1 MAFDL
6 KRVLKVM
13 LFASNGPLT
22 VKDIQTAFT
31 RFHEQADSLP
41 FESDAEAAE
50 PGSESPVEATD
61 AAAPEGESI
70 VDQSTATDQVA
81 PAPETEAAADVATET
96 PVAEG
101 AEPPPAAG
109 TEIAEAV
116 VPPPEDDEIYRD
128 VPSLITTAQ
137 IREAMDAISQELRD
151 ANSEVLVVENH
162 SGWRL
167 VTHPRYARW
176 VRLLRNEPPPVRL
189 TASAIETLAVIA
201 YRQPAT
207 RAEIEQIRGVSA
219 EAGIAK
225 LLERDLI
232 YVVGRADLP
241 GRPTQFGT
249 TDAFLEFV
257 GIKSLDELPASD
269 VLSPRQI
276 DAWLNTSN
284 QPAPTS
290 DAEMGLDE
298 TQPSQMTL
306 DQAPIVA
313 AEGGGDAAPADG
325 APAEEAPAE
334 EAPKAE

>member
-13 LFASNGPLT
+13 LFASNGPLA
-22 VKDIQTAFT
+22 VKDVQTAFT
-31 RFHEQADSLP
+31 RFHEQATALP
-41 FESDAEAAE
+41 LATE
-50 PGSESPVEATD
+50 PEVAD
-61 AAAPEGESI
+61 AAAPSADEAAPE
-70 VDQSTATDQVA
+70 A
-81 PAPETEAAADVATET
+81 PAAVEATPLVTEAAEV
-96 PVAEG
+96 
-101 AEPPPAAG
+101 
-109 TEIAEAV
+109 V
-116 VPPPEDDEIYRD
+116 VPPAEEDEIYRD
-128 VPSLITTAQ
+128 VPSLVTAAQ
-137 IREAMDAISQELRD
+137 IREAMDAISQELQ
-151 ANSEVLVVENH
+151 AAGSEVLLVEGH

-167 VTHPRYARW
+167 VSHPRYARW

-219 EAGIAK
+219 EAGLTK

-241 GRPTQFGT
+241 GRPIQYGT

-276 DAWLNTSN
+276 DAWLKTAND
-284 QPAPTS
+284 PRAAS
-290 DAEMGLDE
+290 DADMGLDE
-298 TQPSQMTL
+298 TEPSQLTL
-306 DQAPIVA
+306 EQAAAATPEASTEKA
-313 AEGGGDAAPADG
+313 AE
-325 APAEEAPAE
+325 
-334 EAPKAE
+334 

>member
-13 LFASNGPLT
+13 LFASNGPLA

-41 FESDAEAAE
+41 FESEAEAAE
-50 PGSESPVEATD
+50 PASETDGEAPAAESETSVEA
-61 AAAPEGESI
+61 A
-70 VDQSTATDQVA
+70 
-81 PAPETEAAADVATET
+81 
-96 PVAEG
+96 PVAES
-101 AEPPPAAG
+101 APAVDVPPAA
-109 TEIAEAV
+109 EVAEAI
-116 VPPPEDDEIYRD
+116 VPPQAEDEIYRD

-137 IREAMDAISQELRD
+137 IREAMEAISQELRD
-151 ANSEVLVVENH
+151 ANSEVLIVENH

-201 YRQPAT
+201 YRQPTT

-284 QPAPTS
+284 NPRPAS
-290 DAEMGLDE
+290 DGDMGLDE

-306 DQAPIVA
+306 DQAPAVA
-313 AEGGGDAAPADG
+313 TEGGEAPVATDD
-325 APAEEAPAE
+325 APAERE
-334 EAPKAE
+334 PKTE

>member
-13 LFASNGPLT
+13 LFASNGPLS

-31 RFHEQADSLP
+31 RFHEQAESLP
-41 FESDAEAAE
+41 LSGESEQ
-50 PGSESPVEATD
+50 PVESTDDAPELPAGESSEAPTETVGD
-61 AAAPEGESI
+61 AAAN
-70 VDQSTATDQVA
+70 D
-81 PAPETEAAADVATET
+81 ATET
-96 PVAEG
+96 TV
-101 AEPPPAAG
+101 PPA
-109 TEIAEAV
+109 
-116 VPPPEDDEIYRD
+116 EDDEMYRD

-137 IREAMDAISQELRD
+137 IREAMDAISTELQ
-151 ANSEVLVVENH
+151 AAASEVLLVEGH

-167 VTHPRYARW
+167 VTHPRFARW

-189 TASAIETLAVIA
+189 TASAIETLAVVA
-201 YRQPAT
+201 YRQPVT

-219 EAGIAK
+219 DAGLQK
-225 LLERDLI
+225 LLERDLV

-241 GRPTQFGT
+241 GRPIQYGT

-276 DAWLNTSN
+276 DAWLQTSVA
-284 QPAPTS
+284 QPTAG

-298 TQPSQMTL
+298 TEPDQLTL
-306 DQAPIVA
+306 DA
-313 AEGGGDAAPADG
+313 AATAAAN
-325 APAEEAPAE
+325 AEAEAPAPGDDSSDQPRT
-334 EAPKAE
+334 A